1 MSPNEIKALLYRLN
15 DEIMNEGKLEVI
27 EEIFDANYAARY
39 GTYLENADYGYEA
52 VKNFYHFAHAEYA
65 DFKVSINHLIAEG
78 ELAASN
84 WSCVGIYQGEPT
96 ERIKPGQKVTWSG
109 TSWFTVRNGKILERW
124 AYRDDLTAI
133 E

>member
-15 DEIMNEGKLEVI
+15 DEIMNEGKLEVV
-27 EEIFDANYAARY
+27 EEIFDPNYAARY
-39 GTYLENADYGYEA
+39 GVNQEQAEYGYEA
-52 VKNFYHFAHAEYA
+52 TKNLYNFMHTQYA
-65 DFKVSINHLIAEG
+65 DFKISINYLIVEG

-84 WSCVGIYQGEPT
+84 WSCVGIYQGEST

-109 TSWFTVRNGKILERW
+109 TSWFRVRNGKILERW